1 MLDANSNRRRFERL
15 SLPAAYTPVL
25 VSQLIANQP
34 LLDGHAYDLSEG
46 GCQFELDRAIQPGT
60 PILMQIELPASI
72 SESDD
77 AQAATVAVIGNVV
90 WLDESEPG
98 PARMAIAFTRF
109 AQGGDRERLI
119 ARLSSALSRRAA

>member
-15 SLPAAYTPVL
+15 SLPVAYTSVR
-25 VSQLIANQP
+25 VSLLNANAP

-46 GCQFELDRAIQPGT
+46 GCQFELDRAIAPGT
-60 PILMQIELPASI
+60 AIMMQIELPVSI
-72 SESDD
+72 SNEE
-77 AQAATVAVIGNVV
+77 QADSSAVLVIGNVV

-109 AQGGDRERLI
+109 AQPSDRERLT
-119 ARLSSALSRRAA
+119 ARLSTALSRRAA